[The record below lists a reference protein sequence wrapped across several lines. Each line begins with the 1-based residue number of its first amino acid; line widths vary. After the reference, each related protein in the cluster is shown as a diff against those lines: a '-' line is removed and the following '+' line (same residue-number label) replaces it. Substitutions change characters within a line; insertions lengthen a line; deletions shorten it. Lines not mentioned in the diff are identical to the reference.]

1 MTNTKQVCII
11 GVGYVGEHL
20 VEVFSKKY
28 KVIGYDV
35 SPDRVNLM
43 KKRFINK
50 SNVTIQSSINNINDS
65 DLFCISVPTLLK
77 NDKTIDTSYVDSAV
91 NMLSNIA
98 KNGSTIVMESSVS
111 VGMTRSLL
119 GEFRKKNIYIG
130 FSPERVDPGRIEP
143 AADKIP
149 KIISGVDMESLEN
162 VDNFY
167 NTVFDKVVKV
177 SSTETAEMCKLYENC
192 FRMINIAY
200 INEISDNCQ
209 KLGID
214 VYEMV
219 KACSSKPY
227 GYMPFYPSLGVGG
240 HCIPVNPFYLFTNN
254 SLPLL
259 AAATTASLER
269 PKQKAHNFMNDKKIL
284 VVGLAFKPG
293 ESYTMNSPGL
303 EFANELIKMGKDV
316 VVYDPLIDHES
327 KPVSHL
333 KFLDSEKWDSDYIIK
348 NFTSIVIAIK
358 QTKIDYNILNNIK
371 ENMSVYKFCDV

>member
-1 MTNTKQVCII
+1 MDNTKQVCII

-43 KKRFINK
+43 KQRFSNK
-50 SNVTIQSSINNINDS
+50 SNVTIQSSMDNLNES

-77 NDKTIDTSYVDSAV
+77 SDKTIDTSYVDSAV
-91 NMLSNIA
+91 NMLSNTA

-111 VGMTRSLL
+111 VGMTRNLL

-149 KIISGVDMESLEN
+149 KIISGLDVESLEN
-162 VDNFY
+162 VFNFY
-167 NTVFDKVVKV
+167 NTVFEKVVKV

-200 INEISDNCQ
+200 INEISDNCH

-259 AAATTASLER
+259 EAATNASLDR
-269 PKQKAHNFMNDKKIL
+269 PKQKAHNFMNDMKIL

-303 EFANELIKMGKDV
+303 EFANELIKMGKNV
-316 VVYDPLIDHES
+316 VVYDPLVNHES

-333 KFLDSEKWDSDYIIK
+333 KFLDPEKWNSDYITQ

-358 QTKIDYNILNNIK
+358 QNKIDYNILNNIK
-371 ENMSVYKFCDV
+371 EKMNVYKFCDV